1 MRALIVALCL
11 LVSPT
16 VLAGPKKSDLNV
28 AYVNM
33 NQALNGVKEGQRNKA
48 QLKKDFEGKQRQ
60 LDKMQKDLKAKQ
72 EKFEKKKAMMKSAV
86 RTKKERQLQGELMQ
100 LQQTYMQLQ
109 RQLMDREGKVT
120 GDIAGKLRE
129 IIGQIGD
136 REAYDMI
143 LDIGTT
149 VLYHKRHKDITRRV
163 IAEYDKKFP

>member
-100 LQQTYMQLQ
+100 LQQTYMQNNCQ
-109 RQLMDREGKVT
+109 Q
-120 GDIAGKLRE
+120 
-129 IIGQIGD
+129 
-136 REAYDMI
+136 
-143 LDIGTT
+143 
-149 VLYHKRHKDITRRV
+149 VLIFYCL
-163 IAEYDKKFP
+163 E